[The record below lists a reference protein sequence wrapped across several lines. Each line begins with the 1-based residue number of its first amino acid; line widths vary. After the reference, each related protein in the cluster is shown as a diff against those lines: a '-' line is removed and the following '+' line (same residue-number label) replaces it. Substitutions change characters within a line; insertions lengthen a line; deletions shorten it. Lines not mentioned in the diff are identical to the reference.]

1 MENTQLAVS
10 IFDAFTR
17 GDPDAVRS
25 LCAPDFRASQNGGPA
40 MNLETLLGFTAAVLK
55 VVKGFRY
62 EDAVRSAT
70 ATGFVEEH
78 AVRGT
83 FPDGS
88 PLDLAVCVVAVVKD
102 GKITHVR
109 EYFDSKAAEG
119 LVKAL
124 S

>member
-1 MENTQLAVS
+1 MDNTQFAIS

-17 GDPDAVRS
+17 GDAAAARA
-25 LCAPDFRASQNGGPA
+25 LCAPDFQVRQNGGAA
-40 MNLETLLGFTAAVLK
+40 MNLEAVLGFTAAVLK

-83 FPDGS
+83 LPDGRS
-88 PLDLAVCVVAVVKD
+88 LDLAVCVVAIVKG
-102 GKITHVR
+102 GKITDVR

>member
-1 MENTQLAVS
+1 MDNTQLAIS

-17 GDPDAVRS
+17 GDAAAART
-25 LCAPDFRASQNGGPA
+25 LCAPDFRVRQNGGAA

-83 FPDGS
+83 LPDGS
-88 PLDLAVCVVAVVKD
+88 SLELAVCVVAKVKG
-102 GKITHVR
+102 GKITDVR
-109 EYFDSKAAEG
+109 EYFDSKAAAG
-119 LVKAL
+119 LAKAL

>member
-1 MENTQLAVS
+1 MDNTQLAIS

-17 GDPDAVRS
+17 GDAAAART
-25 LCAPDFRASQNGGPA
+25 LCAPDFRVRQNGGAA

-83 FPDGS
+83 LPDGS
-88 PLDLAVCVVAVVKD
+88 SLELAVCVVAKVQG
-102 GKITHVR
+102 GKITDVR

>member
-1 MENTQLAVS
+1 MDNAQVAVS
-10 IFDAFTR
+10 LFDAFTK
-17 GDPDAVRS
+17 GDAVAVRK
-25 LCAPDFRASQNGGPA
+25 LCAPDLRASQNGGA
-40 MNLETLLGFTAAVLK
+40 TMNLETLLGFTSAVLK

-70 ATGFVEEH
+70 ASGFVEEH

-83 FPDGS
+83 LPDGTRF
-88 PLDLAVCVVAVVKD
+88 DLAVCVVAVVTG
-102 GKITHVR
+102 GKITDIR

-124 S
+124 R

>member
-1 MENTQLAVS
+1 MDNTHLAIS

-17 GDPDAVRS
+17 GDGAAVRT
-25 LCAPDFRASQNGGPA
+25 LCAPDFRVSQNGGAA
-40 MNLETLLGFTAAVLK
+40 MNLETLLGFTSAVLK

-83 FPDGS
+83 LPDGTALNLS
-88 PLDLAVCVVAVVKD
+88 VCVVADVKN
-102 GKITHVR
+102 GKITTVR

-119 LVKAL
+119 LARAL
-124 S
+124 R

>member
-1 MENTQLAVS
+1 MDHTQLAIS

-17 GDPDAVRS
+17 GDEAAVRT
-25 LCAPDFRASQNGGPA
+25 LCAPDFRARQNGSGA
-40 MNLETLLGFTAAVLK
+40 MSLEALLGFTAAVLQ

-62 EDAVRSAT
+62 EDAVRSST

-83 FPDGS
+83 LPDGS
-88 PLDLAVCVVAVVKD
+88 ALDLAVCVVAVVKG
-102 GKITHVR
+102 GKITDVR
-109 EYFDSKAAEG
+109 EYFDSRAAEG

>member
-1 MENTQLAVS
+1 MDNTQVAISL
-10 IFDAFTR
+10 FDAFTK
-17 GDPDAVRS
+17 GDADAVRK
-25 LCAPDFRASQNGGPA
+25 LCAQDLRASQNGGA
-40 MNLETLLGFTAAVLK
+40 TMNLETLLGFTSAVLK

-70 ATGFVEEH
+70 ASGFVEEH

-83 FPDGS
+83 LPDGTRF
-88 PLDLAVCVVAVVKD
+88 DLAVCVVAVVTG
-102 GKITHVR
+102 GKITDIR

-124 S
+124 R